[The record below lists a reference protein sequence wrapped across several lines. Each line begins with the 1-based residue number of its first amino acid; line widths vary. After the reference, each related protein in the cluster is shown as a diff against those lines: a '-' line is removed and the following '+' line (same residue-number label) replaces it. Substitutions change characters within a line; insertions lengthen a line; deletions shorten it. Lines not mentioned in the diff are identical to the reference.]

1 MARVRANLETSTAAF
16 TKMADTLASFS
27 KRNGRILMEEQVR
40 GVIRNL
46 IIITP
51 PSNGK
56 TRGVKAKKLGEA
68 AIASDVRKV
77 FVGSTPKM
85 AEARSMEEMSYI
97 LRRHRKRGSIRT
109 RLLNQKT
116 RAARSMI
123 RDFIKNKQKM
133 VGYWASGWASA
144 ARGIGKIR
152 VPNWIDRHSAPGH
165 TEIKAVSTSVTATI
179 SNLVSWGSEV
189 YGIERRMA
197 YAAWMQTGKM
207 RRRVRHHMAKAI
219 KAADR

>member
-1 MARVRANLETSTAAF
+1 MAET
-16 TKMADTLASFS
+16 LGSFS
-27 KRNGRILMEEQVR
+27 KRDGRTLMEEQVR

-46 IIITP
+46 ITITP

-77 FVGSTPKM
+77 FIGSTPKA
-85 AEARSMEEMSYI
+85 AEVSSMDEMSAI

-109 RLLNQKT
+109 VRVNQPT

-123 RDFIKNKQKM
+123 TRLIKEKQKK

-144 ARGIGKIR
+144 ARSIGKIR
-152 VPNWIDRHSAPGH
+152 VPNWIAKHNAPGH
-165 TEIKAVSTSVTATI
+165 TEIKSVPTSVSATI

-189 YGIERRMA
+189 YGIERRMS
-197 YAAWMQTGKM
+197 YAVWMQTGKM
-207 RRRVRHHMAKAI
+207 RERVKYHINKTI
-219 KAADR
+219 KAANK